1 MNAIFQIPEIMRMK
15 ISASSPYQL
24 PYIVI
29 ETSTRPLR
37 FIIDSGAEFS
47 IVNPNIIN
55 PKMKIIL
62 KVLGRIHRI

>member
-1 MNAIFQIPEIMRMK
+1 MNAIFQIPDILRKK
-15 ISASSPYQL
+15 ISASSPYFPQL

-55 PKMKIIL
+55 PKLKISDKKII
-62 KVLGRIHRI
+62 